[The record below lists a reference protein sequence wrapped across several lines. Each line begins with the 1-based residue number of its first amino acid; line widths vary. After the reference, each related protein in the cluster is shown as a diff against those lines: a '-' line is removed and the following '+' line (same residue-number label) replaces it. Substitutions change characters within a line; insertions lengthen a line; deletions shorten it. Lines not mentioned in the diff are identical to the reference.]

1 MRLINNIKNKL
12 SSEIILILNPNPK
25 AYVTLD
31 FFPKK
36 KKKKSDPWTLVCCFD
51 F

>member
-31 FFPKK
+31 LFPKK
-36 KKKKSDPWTLVCCFD
+36 KKVTLGPWFAVLTFD
-51 F
+51 I